1 MLELNNYYIQEQKNL
16 TDLFTN
22 VFVIIDDIYNEIIP
36 MSISNRRNIN
46 DSKLSDSE
54 IITISIV
61 GELLT
66 IDSEKA
72 FFSLLKREYKNLFPK
87 LGDRTRFNRTKR
99 NLHWVISKIR
109 DYISSFMQ
117 SYSNNIR
124 IVDSMPIP
132 VCEFGRAHFSKC
144 FKGEASYGR
153 CPSKKQTY
161 FGFKF
166 HALTTV
172 DGFLTDYVIT
182 PANVDDRNAVWD
194 LCEKYKSISIIGDK
208 GYVNKRLTPELKIQK
223 DINLLFLKR
232 GNSKDNYPKDIK
244 QLIFKARRR
253 IETSFSQLTEQLNL
267 NKVKSKSMLGF
278 ITRTSIKVLAH
289 NTSFL
294 INKLMGND
302 DYMAKIKRLVF
313 G

>member
-1 MLELNNYYIQEQKNL
+1 M
-16 TDLFTN
+16 
-22 VFVIIDDIYNEIIP
+22 
-36 MSISNRRNIN
+36 
-46 DSKLSDSE
+46 
-54 IITISIV
+54 
-61 GELLT
+61 ELLT

-124 IVDSMPIP
+124 IVDSMRIP

-253 IETSFSQLTEQLNL
+253 IETSFSQITEQLNL